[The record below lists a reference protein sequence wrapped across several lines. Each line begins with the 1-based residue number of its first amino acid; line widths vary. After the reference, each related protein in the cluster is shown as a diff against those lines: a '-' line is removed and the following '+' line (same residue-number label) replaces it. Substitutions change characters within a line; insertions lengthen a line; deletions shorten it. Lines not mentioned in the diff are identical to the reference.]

1 MQSYRN
7 YIDGRFVD
15 AGSGKTYDVIDPATR
30 EVIAK
35 VPQSDSEDI
44 DRAVAAARR
53 AFDEDGWPQMPA
65 RDRGRILF
73 RIAEHIRQ
81 NAARL
86 AELETLNN
94 GKPIAEAEGDI
105 SDAAY
110 CFEYYGG
117 LATKIHGEVLTVP
130 DNAMAMTL
138 REPVGVAGLIVPWN
152 YPMMMAVQKVA
163 PAIAAGCTS
172 ILKPAR
178 PTPLSMLE
186 LAKCFNEVGLPP
198 GVVNVLSGPGGRIG
212 SAMVKH
218 PGVDKISF
226 TGSGE
231 VGRQIMREGAE
242 TLKRV
247 SLELG
252 GKSPNIFF
260 ADADFE
266 QAVEGALFGVFINQ
280 GEVCSAGSR
289 VLVQKPIYKKMLDAM
304 VERAKKIKL
313 GPGIDRHTKMGPL
326 VNQEQYDKVLSYIE
340 IGKQE
345 AKLATGGSLPTDLPK
360 GDRRKAS
367 SCSRR
372 SSTTSTTAPA

>member
-212 SAMVKH
+212 SAM
-218 PGVDKISF
+218 
-226 TGSGE
+226 
-231 VGRQIMREGAE
+231 
-242 TLKRV
+242 
-247 SLELG
+247 
-252 GKSPNIFF
+252 
-260 ADADFE
+260 
-266 QAVEGALFGVFINQ
+266 
-280 GEVCSAGSR
+280 
-289 VLVQKPIYKKMLDAM
+289 
-304 VERAKKIKL
+304 
-313 GPGIDRHTKMGPL
+313 
-326 VNQEQYDKVLSYIE
+326 
-340 IGKQE
+340 
-345 AKLATGGSLPTDLPK
+345 
-360 GDRRKAS
+360 
-367 SCSRR
+367 
-372 SSTTSTTAPA
+372 